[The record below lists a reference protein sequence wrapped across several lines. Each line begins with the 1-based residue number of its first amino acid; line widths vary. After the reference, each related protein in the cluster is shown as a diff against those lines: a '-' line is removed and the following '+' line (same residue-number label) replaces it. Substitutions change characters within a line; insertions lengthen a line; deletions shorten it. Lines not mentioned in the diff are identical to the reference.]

1 MWLKNHYTTEAAW
14 PGGKIVRGG
23 AENDNCGAYDLTR
36 FAVMP
41 RWSFRP
47 LYFADQRQR
56 YFGVAAIFLPGI
68 TAVFVIWYFL
78 SHIAAAILGMTLTLL
93 TGIYSAKTLCTLVPL
108 ERFPGPVQKII
119 LFFSL
124 ALSNPEH

>member
-1 MWLKNHYTTEAAW
+1 MWFKNHSTTKAAW
-14 PGGKIVRGG
+14 PGGEIARGG

-56 YFGVAAIFLPGI
+56 YFGVAAIFLPAT
-68 TAVFVIWYFL
+68 TAVFVSWYFL
-78 SHIAAAILGMTLTLL
+78 SHIAAAILGVTLTLL
-93 TGIYSAKTLCTLVPL
+93 TGIYSLRTLCALVPL
-108 ERFPGPVQKII
+108 ERFPKLAQKMI
-119 LFFSL
+119 LFFRL
-124 ALSNPEH
+124 APPNPNG